1 MLHDQSAYLSLAEN
15 MGSTTVAG
23 NICLVSLSK
32 KISYFSVT
40 SVQNVNT
47 QMFVSNIMNSKMYLG
62 RAHIKYRHV
71 SAVLVIILMTIS
83 FNNVDME
90 V

>member
-1 MLHDQSAYLSLAEN
+1 MTSAAWPSAYFSLTEN

-32 KISYFSVT
+32 KKWSYFSVT

-47 QMFVSNIMNSKMYLG
+47 QMFESNMMNSKIYLG
-62 RAHIKYRHV
+62 RTY
-71 SAVLVIILMTIS
+71 T
-83 FNNVDME
+83 NVVDI
-90 V
+90 VV